1 MTLIFAK
8 ACAYVLSHNHHH
20 RFGKAAAKKQ
30 NNVKSYDLADEA
42 LDYLS
47 IRPQWEKNGVMLL
60 NTV

>member
-1 MTLIFAK
+1 M
-8 ACAYVLSHNHHH
+8 
-20 RFGKAAAKKQ
+20 AAAKKQ
-30 NNVKSYDLADEA
+30 DNVKSYDLADEA